1 MEIVRIGAIGIIGA
15 LLAVS
20 FRSVKAEYSIY
31 IGLATTLLIFYS
43 TLQSFTLFADQIQT
57 FWKLFDQE
65 SRFFGILLKV
75 AGTAYICEFC
85 AGICKDAG
93 YGSIAGQI
101 EIFGKVIVLLN
112 GLPILLALIQTIQ
125 NFAG

>member
-15 LLAVS
+15 LLAAS
-20 FRSVKAEYSIY
+20 FRSVKAEYGIY
-31 IGLATTLLIFYS
+31 IGLATALLIFYS
-43 TLQSFTLFADQIQT
+43 TLQSFALFAEEIQT

-75 AGTAYICEFC
+75 AGAAYICEFC
-85 AGICKDAG
+85 SGICKDAG
-93 YGSIAGQI
+93 YGSVAGQI
-101 EIFGKVIVLLN
+101 EIFGKVIILLN
-112 GLPILLALIQTIQ
+112 GLPILLTVIQTIQ